1 MNTMVSFD
9 HVINNDNDVIV
20 NFINQLCDKNKNC
33 VNNIKAII
41 ENSSFY
47 NKYEVLSVSDDTFLK
62 NILMCLVYS
71 GIDPYLV
78 NTPIMERYREKIK
91 LVCNELGLNVNN
103 IVPICTIEEKLI
115 NALVL

>member
-9 HVINNDNDVIV
+9 HVINNDKDNIIS
-20 NFINQLCDKNKNC
+20 FINEMCYKNENS
-33 VNNIKAII
+33 VNSLKAII

-71 GIDPYLV
+71 GIDPYLA

-91 LVCNELGLNVNN
+91 LVCHELGLNENN

-115 NALVL
+115 NALIL